1 MIKVVSCQNLQNSN
15 HSIKQ
20 FVYPPV
26 AFNTQPPLLF
36 TPPIPVKTKLEKDQQ
51 VVSSSVQGE
60 CSISKK
66 ELQTEPHTVE

>member
-26 AFNTQPPLLF
+26 AFNSKPPLLF
-36 TPPIPVKTKLEKDQQ
+36 TPPIPVKAKLEKDQQ
-51 VVSSSVQGE
+51 VVSPSV
-60 CSISKK
+60 K
-66 ELQTEPHTVE
+66 VR